1 MESNYINLIPERN
14 TPVYHLSQNDN
25 GRTIRCELYDG
36 VKTVSL
42 SGTESIR
49 LRYRKPD
56 NSIGSI
62 GVTNTSNTYVVIYIP
77 ASITDVKGKVY
88 CKLRVNGIGAKAF
101 IIEVEGR
108 P

>member
-1 MESNYINLIPERN
+1 MESYYINLIPERN
-14 TPVYHLSQNDN
+14 MPTYHFSQNDN
-25 GRTIRCELYDG
+25 GRAIRCDLYDG
-36 VKTVSL
+36 VKAFKL
-42 SGTESIR
+42 SGTETIR

-56 NSIGSI
+56 NTIGSI
-62 GVTNTSNTYVVIYIP
+62 GVTNTSNTYVDITIP
-77 ASITDVKGKVY
+77 DSMTDIKGKVY